1 MKRSSPLP
9 SAKTLKFLIDEST
22 GAQVAAALQA
32 AGYDAMYVGQMMP
45 GAKDKAILAQAH
57 AEGRI
62 LVTNDKDFGERVYRS
77 REPHAGV
84 ILLRLRRD
92 VPRRRI
98 AILRKLIADWGQR
111 LQNNGGYGEQGAHSS
126 KMNSGGDAETAQA
139 RRGVRALES
148 RRPRN
153 EPQKTRKSP
162 VPCTLCSPVA
172 SVIRTISDESRERN
186 SSNDPTSF

>member
-62 LVTNDKDFGERVYRS
+62 LVTNDKDFEERVYRS

-111 LQNNGGYGEQGAHSS
+111 LQNKFTVATES
-126 KMNSGGDAETAQA
+126 KVRIRA
-139 RRGVRALES
+139 R
-148 RRPRN
+148 
-153 EPQKTRKSP
+153 
-162 VPCTLCSPVA
+162 
-172 SVIRTISDESRERN
+172 
-186 SSNDPTSF
+186 

>member
-1 MKRSSPLP
+1 LP
-9 SAKTLKFLIDEST
+9 SASVKFLVDEST

-32 AGYDAMYVGQMMP
+32 AGYDAVYVGRMMP

-84 ILLRLRRD
+84 ILLRLQRD

-98 AILRKLIADWGQR
+98 AVLRKLIANVRQD
-111 LQNNGGYGEQGAHSS
+111 LQNKFTVVTES
-126 KMNSGGDAETAQA
+126 K
-139 RRGVRALES
+139 VRI
-148 RRPRN
+148 RRPV
-153 EPQKTRKSP
+153 T
-162 VPCTLCSPVA
+162 
-172 SVIRTISDESRERN
+172 
-186 SSNDPTSF
+186 